1 LTGRTT
7 RLVLIGPM
15 GAGKSTVGA
24 LLADAWGV
32 PLRDTDQDIE
42 AAEGRSVADI
52 FVESGE
58 EYFRMREH
66 QVVVAALHEH
76 DGVLAL
82 GGGAVT
88 SPASRELLV
97 AHARRGGTVVWLDV
111 DLPSAARRVG
121 LSRDRPIL
129 GVNPRA
135 MLRQMLE
142 TRAPLY
148 DEVSTHTVP
157 TGGREPGD
165 VIADV
170 AAVVHPRQVSR

>member
-1 LTGRTT
+1 MTGPI
-7 RLVLIGPM
+7 LVLVGPP
-15 GAGKSTVGA
+15 ASGKTTVGTA
-24 LLADAWGV
+24 LAKILGV
-32 PLRDTDQDIE
+32 PFRDTDHDIE
-42 AAEGRSVADI
+42 DVAGTTVADL
-52 FVESGE
+52 FVQHGE
-58 EYFRMREH
+58 PHFRALEE
-66 QVVVAALHEH
+66 QAVARALAEH

-97 AHARRGGTVVWLDV
+97 AHARRGGVVVWLDV